1 MNYIDA
7 IIYVE
12 KFSELVAYLDSNAP
26 ETLERDE
33 EGALAMPPN
42 VVAFSRTPAQVN
54 GDKLLAYCR
63 FTAEQ
68 AEQWRGTPGVVILG
82 EAPYVPGV
90 KGTVDEVYRQVF
102 DDAEMLAKYESVW
115 SRTKTY
121 VDEDGNEVEIRQDRF
136 GLMGGA

>member
-68 AEQWRGTPGVVILG
+68 AEQWRGTPGVGVLG
-82 EAPYVPGV
+82 EATYVPGV

-102 DDAEMLAKYESVW
+102 DDPDSLAKYESVW
-115 SRTKTY
+115 SRIKTY
-121 VDEDGNEVEIRQDRF
+121 VDEEGNNVTYQQDRF
-136 GLMGGA
+136 AAMWE